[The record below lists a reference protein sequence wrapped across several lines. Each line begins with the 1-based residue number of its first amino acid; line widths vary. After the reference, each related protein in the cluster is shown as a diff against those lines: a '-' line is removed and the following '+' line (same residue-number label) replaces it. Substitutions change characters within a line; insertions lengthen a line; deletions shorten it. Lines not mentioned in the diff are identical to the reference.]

1 MVQSRS
7 RQGTTPLLLWG
18 FATLFVCL
26 YFTYS
31 AVKGPYGL
39 YEKGR
44 IEAQRVLLEKELG
57 SLVENRQ
64 AADNRARRMSDEFLD
79 LDLLDEQVRRIIGMA
94 RADEIIVE

>member
-1 MVQSRS
+1 MAQSRS
-7 RQGTTPLLLWG
+7 RQGTTPLFLWG
-18 FATLFVCL
+18 MAAVFVCL

-44 IEAQRVLLEKELG
+44 IEAERVLLEKELA
-57 SLVENRQ
+57 SLVGDRR

-79 LDLLDEQVRRIIGMA
+79 LDLLDEQLRRIIGMA
-94 RADEIIVE
+94 RADEIIIE